1 MVGQIDWMK
10 ERNKDKQR
18 LIKVDGQIDW
28 TKERNKDGQRLR
40 WMGK

>member
-1 MVGQIDWMK
+1 MAGQIDWMK

-28 TKERNKDGQRLR
+28 MKERNKDGQRLR
-40 WMGK
+40 WLGK